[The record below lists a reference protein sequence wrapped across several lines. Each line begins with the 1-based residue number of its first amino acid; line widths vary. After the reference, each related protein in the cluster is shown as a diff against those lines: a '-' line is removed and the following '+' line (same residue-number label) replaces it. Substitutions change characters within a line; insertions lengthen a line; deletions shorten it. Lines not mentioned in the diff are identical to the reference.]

1 MRMRDQISRL
11 LSRRAMGG
19 RFGPSRG
26 AAMVEMAIVL
36 VLLLSLL
43 FGVIEYGWILF
54 KMGQINQ
61 AARFG
66 ARIAV
71 RPAADEEEVETAVET
86 IMNSSTLSM
95 AKTNYRLT
103 IAPSTDVE
111 VGEPIQVYVEL
122 DYSTI
127 KLIGFVPTP
136 ALLYGRAT
144 MSKEGP

>member
-1 MRMRDQISRL
+1 MHKRIIQL
-11 LSRRAMGG
+11 RRSPAGTNLAA
-19 RFGPSRG
+19 RTYRG

-43 FGVIEYGWILF
+43 FGVIEFGWILF

-61 AARFG
+61 AARHG

-71 RPAADEEEVETAVET
+71 RPAADEDEVAAAVDV
-86 IMNSSTLSM
+86 IMNSSSLGRARTD
-95 AKTNYRLT
+95 YRLT
-103 IAPSTDVE
+103 ISPSTSVE
-111 VGEPIQVYVEL
+111 VGEPVQVYVEL

-136 ALLYGRAT
+136 SVLHGRAT

>member
-1 MRMRDQISRL
+1 MYKRIAQLRR
-11 LSRRAMGG
+11 RRAGTTPAA
-19 RFGPSRG
+19 RTHRG

-43 FGVIEYGWILF
+43 FGVIEFGWILF

-61 AARFG
+61 AARHG
-66 ARIAV
+66 ARTAV
-71 RPAADEEEVETAVET
+71 RPAADEDEVAAAVDA
-86 IMNSSTLSM
+86 IMNSSSLSR
-95 AKTNYRLT
+95 ARTNYRLT
-103 IAPSTDVE
+103 VYPSTAVE
-111 VGEPIQVYVEL
+111 VGEPVEVYVEL

-136 ALLYGRAT
+136 AVLHGRAT

>member
-1 MRMRDQISRL
+1 MHKRIIQLRRL
-11 LSRRAMGG
+11 AAG
-19 RFGPSRG
+19 RTPAARTYRG

-61 AARFG
+61 AARHG
-66 ARIAV
+66 ARTAV
-71 RPAADEEEVETAVET
+71 RPAADDDEVADAVEVV
-86 IMNSSTLSM
+86 MNSSTLSR
-95 AKTNYRLT
+95 AKTDYRLT
-103 IAPSTDVE
+103 IYPSTNVE
-111 VGEPIQVYVEL
+111 VREPVQVYVEV

-136 ALLYGRAT
+136 EVLHGRAT

>member
-1 MRMRDQISRL
+1 MHKRIAQLRRL
-11 LSRRAMGG
+11 RAG
-19 RFGPSRG
+19 RTPAARTYRG

-61 AARFG
+61 AARHG
-66 ARIAV
+66 ARTAV
-71 RPAADEEEVETAVET
+71 RPAADDDEVADAVEV
-86 IMNSSTLSM
+86 IMNSSTLSR
-95 AKTNYRLT
+95 AKTDYRLT
-103 IAPSTDVE
+103 IYPSTDVE
-111 VGEPIQVYVEL
+111 VGEPVQVYVEL

-136 ALLYGRAT
+136 PVLHGRAT

>member
-1 MRMRDQISRL
+1 MLKRIIQL
-11 LSRRAMGG
+11 RRSPTRTTPAA
-19 RFGPSRG
+19 RRQRG

-36 VLLLSLL
+36 FVFVSLL

-61 AARFG
+61 AARHG
-66 ARIAV
+66 ARTAV
-71 RPAADEEEVETAVET
+71 RPAADDGEVANAVEVV
-86 IMNSSTLSM
+86 MNSSTLSR
-95 AKTNYRLT
+95 AKTDYRLT
-103 IAPSTDVE
+103 IYPSTDVE
-111 VGEPIQVYVEL
+111 VGEPVQVYVEL

-136 ALLYGRAT
+136 EVLHGRAT

>member
-1 MRMRDQISRL
+1 MGMRYRIIDVLRHA
-11 LSRRAMGG
+11 RTCRAGA
-19 RFGPSRG
+19 RRG

-61 AARFG
+61 AARHG
-66 ARIAV
+66 ARTAV
-71 RPAADEEEVETAVET
+71 RPAADQEEVEAAVET
-86 IMNSSTLSM
+86 IMDSSTLGM

-103 IAPSTDVE
+103 ISPSTAVE
-111 VGEPIQVYVEL
+111 VGEPIEVYVEL

-136 ALLYGRAT
+136 PVLHGRAT